1 MSADALLPLKP
12 PVLTTSSFSDCI
24 THCITSTQCTR
35 KKKPR
40 LRNLAKPGLLSER
53 RTKVRTGDPELGK
66 VMRGALFPPTWRICW
81 VQDAHY
87 AHGRAGCAG
96 DLHQER
102 ISGGPDAVGL
112 GGAGGGDGV
121 RREGPARR
129 RT

>member
-1 MSADALLPLKP
+1 MAPAGRPAGTQTGICPWETLAL
-12 PVLTTSSFSDCI
+12 CI
-24 THCITSTQCTR
+24 TQCITSTQCTT

-66 VMRGALFPPTWRICW
+66 LMRGALVPATWRICW

-87 AHGRAGCAG
+87 AHERALRAG

-102 ISGGPDAVGL
+102 ISGGLPL
-112 GGAGGGDGV
+112 
-121 RREGPARR
+121 